1 MPVMRSTYSLRTSTA
16 WLTTHWTSPVWSR
29 RSRKARCSPCS
40 RRRATQPQRLTVRPA
55 SLARRVPHWSVR
67 MLVGRPVLM
76 TATTPGPRRRAPVRG
91 TASCR
96 RSPCWS
102 SDRRA
107 RSVTTPAAS
116 SSGPTIT
123 ATSAPERSAAFIW
136 LFMLRWSNDRSAA
149 MPAARSSAARASAS
163 CPPRRVDD
171 VDLDPR
177 RGGREHALGIAGQQ
191 DPLDPRAEADAA
203 RPGRAAQG
211 LDQPVVATAT
221 TDGVLRRV
229 ERVGRELEQRVVV
242 VVEPADQPGLDL
254 VRDPEDLQPLL
265 HPIEARLRVR
275 REVLQHLGRRG
286 HHGLVLRPS
295 GVQDPQRVERQ
306 RLPALLGEVG
316 GVALQVGGQRG
327 QVRGPA
333 GVVAQRV
340 DDQPSLGQPEGAVE
354 AVEEGDDL
362 DVGIRVVR
370 PDDLGVDLEVLPVAG
385 RLRGLVAE
393 VGAGRPRLPRH
404 GRVVLGEGPHEPGRD
419 LRAHRDPPAAL
430 VLEVVHLLADDVGR
444 LADPLEHLEVLDQ
457 RCDDQAE
464 PGPLGQTGEDGQQ
477 PRPALGLRRE
487 HVGHAA
493 GSLEVGHEGPG

>member
-1 MPVMRSTYSLRTSTA
+1 M
-16 WLTTHWTSPVWSR
+16 
-29 RSRKARCSPCS
+29 
-40 RRRATQPQRLTVRPA
+40 RPA
-55 SLARRVPHWSVR
+55 SLGPEGPA
-67 MLVGRPVLM
+67 LVGAHARGPAGAHDGNHAR
-76 TATTPGPRRRAPVRG
+76 TASTSPVRG

-96 RSPCWS
+96 RSAWS
-102 SDRRA
+102 SSARRRAQRHDAGGQLVGSDDHRDRRTRA
-107 RSVTTPAAS
+107 VGGLHLALHAPLVERPVGGDAGRPQL
-116 SSGPTIT
+116 GGQGQRLL
-123 ATSAPERSAAFIW
+123 SAG
-136 LFMLRWSNDRSAA
+136 
-149 MPAARSSAARASAS
+149 
-163 CPPRRVDD
+163 RVDD

-177 RGGREHALGIAGQQ
+177 RGGREHALGVAGQQ
-191 DPLDPRAEADAA
+191 DPLDPRAEADATG
-203 RPGRAAQG
+203 PGRAAEG
-211 LDQPVVATAT
+211 LDEAVVATAA

-242 VVEPADQPGLDL
+242 VVEPAHQPGLDL
-254 VRDPEDLQPLL
+254 ERDPEDLQPLL
-265 HPIEARLRVR
+265 HPVEARLGVR
-275 REVLQHLGRRG
+275 REVLQHLGRSR

-316 GVALQVGGQRG
+316 GVALQVSGQRS

-333 GVVAQRV
+333 GVVAERV
-340 DDQPSLGQPEGAVE
+340 DDQSPLGQPEGAVE

-370 PDDLGVDLEVLPVAG
+370 PDDLGVDLEVLPVTG

-393 VGAGRPRLPRH
+393 VRAGRPGLPRH
-404 GRVVLGEGPHEPGRD
+404 GRVVLGEGPHEPRGD
-419 LRAHRDPPAAL
+419 LRANRHPPATL
-430 VLEVVHLLADDVGR
+430 VLEVVHLLADDVRR

-457 RCDDQAE
+457 RCDDQPE